1 MSLVTPSEKDI
12 QDFINRSG
20 ADPEKKGEK
29 TMKGSLG
36 AIVSQAVKEL
46 PHDTL
51 KKIINLALK
60 ELPKEDKE
68 HLAYALG
75 VCAGQI
81 SKPVAA
87 DDFPAKDGESEKT
100 MAQDA
105 KFEGDLAG
113 LNDIQGDPF
122 TELEKKIALRAEVAA
137 LKFQS
142 ELEKGE
148 IPDENL
154 AGLKD
159 IRF

>member
-12 QDFINRSG
+12 KDWVKRNRAG
-20 ADPEKKGEK
+20 FGLVEK

-36 AIVSQAVKEL
+36 SGVIQ
-46 PHDTL
+46 
-51 KKIINLALK
+51 LA
-60 ELPKEDKE
+60 
-68 HLAYALG
+68 
-75 VCAGQI
+75 Q
-81 SKPVAA
+81 
-87 DDFPAKDGESEKT
+87 ESENFT
-100 MAQDA
+100 
-105 KFEGDLAG
+105 GDLAG
-113 LNDIQGDPF
+113 INDIQSDPF